1 MANISETPIQTGNQ
15 LFGKDLFLV
24 AKKIPEI
31 KEGDTIDL
39 GIGST
44 RDTTL
49 VSITGDII
57 NFNLLRISSTTY
69 NGTVDAA
76 YIINPGLI
84 KNVTKITG
92 NYAVNG
98 GSPITFDTSSIPRIN
113 GAVSGDTVTFTDIV
127 ITFNDNTTSTIA
139 ETFTYIYP
147 STAKVQDFIL
157 SYKVTGSTTNPKA
170 TNGKFTHEYLEVNNN
185 GFLVANSHGDGYTF
199 KNLIVMVQYTN
210 I

>member
-1 MANISETPIQTGNQ
+1 MKNISEIPIQTGNQ
-15 LFGKDLFLV
+15 LFGKDLFLIT
-24 AKKIPEI
+24 KKTPEI
-31 KEGDTIDL
+31 KAGDTIDL

-44 RDTTL
+44 RDTTI
-49 VSITGDII
+49 VSITGDVIV
-57 NFNLLRISSTTY
+57 FTLLRISSTMY

-76 YIINPGLI
+76 NIMNPGSF
-84 KNVTKITG
+84 VTKITG

-98 GSPITFDTSSIPRIN
+98 GSPITFDTSSMPRIN

-147 STAKVQDFIL
+147 STSKVQDFIL

-185 GFLVANSHGDGYTF
+185 GFLVANSHGYSYTF